1 MSGGSGKQGRHPY
14 ERQGDDPPP
23 ERRESRDGPR
33 PGKPRERRHRTGTPG
48 ERDHQGKHV
57 RRAPEGPGG
66 PGGHA
71 PGRGGRRRAKPVHGP
86 ARSWVLWV
94 SAGALTLA
102 GGIAAVLGT
111 GDPLAGTP
119 GGTAGGRSGGLGF
132 LTSSEHAR
140 RAGVGTDGPAGGPAA
155 AGAREGAPDAG
166 APRSEAHTS
175 GASQSGVSRDGA
187 SRDGASPSG
196 ASQDAAEE
204 VTDGP
209 SQDTDHLAAA
219 YFRARWAPD
228 DTAVK
233 HLKDIRTIG
242 GYLRI
247 YTDLPESADNSAA
260 AITLCERGLA
270 YLRESGVS
278 KPVVFVQAKE
288 GGNGNPVLANILGDG
303 DTSCRVTHPAPR
315 PR

>member
-1 MSGGSGKQGRHPY
+1 
-14 ERQGDDPPP
+14 
-23 ERRESRDGPR
+23 
-33 PGKPRERRHRTGTPG
+33 
-48 ERDHQGKHV
+48 
-57 RRAPEGPGG
+57 
-66 PGGHA
+66 
-71 PGRGGRRRAKPVHGP
+71 
-86 ARSWVLWV
+86 V

-111 GDPLAGTP
+111 GVPLAGTP
-119 GGTAGGRSGGLGF
+119 SGTAGGRSGGLGF

-140 RAGVGTDGPAGGPAA
+140 RAGAGTDGPEGDPAA
-155 AGAREGAPDAG
+155 AGAREGTPAAG

-175 GASQSGVSRDGA
+175 DASRSGVSRDGA
-187 SRDGASPSG
+187 SRDGAPSSG
-196 ASQDAAEE
+196 ASQDGARGAAEG
-204 VTDGP
+204 VTGGP